1 MKAYVFITV
10 DGEATE
16 LAAALRRVPGVIEAD
31 AMTGEIDVIAAC
43 EADDL
48 RTLNRIIT
56 LIKQQT
62 GVITATTRVVIGPP
76 AKSIAPAAVAA

>member
-1 MKAYVFITV
+1 MKVYVFITV

-16 LAAALRRVPGVIEAD
+16 FAAALRLVPGVTAAD
-31 AMTGEIDVIAAC
+31 AMTGEVDVLAVC

-48 RTLNRIIT
+48 QTLNRIVT

-62 GVITATTRVVIGPP
+62 GVITTTTRVVIGPP